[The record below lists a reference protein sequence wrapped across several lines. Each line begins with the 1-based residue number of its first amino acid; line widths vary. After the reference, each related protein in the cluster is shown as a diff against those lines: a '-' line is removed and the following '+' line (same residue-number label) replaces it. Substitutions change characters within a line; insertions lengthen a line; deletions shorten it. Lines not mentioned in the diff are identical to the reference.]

1 MKKMLFLIFFIIFSS
16 SVIAY
21 IPTYSMI
28 LSQLAYFNGR
38 GDYRIDQVLFFKQ
51 GLEPFSLK
59 ETWWIKSSG
68 EMRVDVSSK
77 KKELKNLYL
86 RFIYSRNTKRFR
98 DENNK
103 VQKRTISQYHL
114 EQPFHLRSERKL
126 QKLFSL
132 WKVTPLQVPEREIDQ
147 GSDPF
152 VRLSRKGGMVQYQ
165 IGLDTPSLWIQ
176 QDEFVI
182 HSWKWLSGESLVAWE
197 YQLYPRHLFFPTK
210 RRFRQATKEVLIQV
224 KKVQSLRL
232 GKKIF
237 GISHLSKKNKLPE
250 SLSSVNRESIRE
262 FYEKFR

>member
-1 MKKMLFLIFFIIFSS
+1 MKKIFFLICFIIFSS

-38 GDYRIDQVLFFKQ
+38 GDYRIDQELFFKQ

-68 EMRVDVSSK
+68 EMRVDVSSE
-77 KKELKNLYL
+77 KKELKGLYL
-86 RFIYSRNTKRFR
+86 RFIYSGKTKRFR

-103 VQKRTISQYHL
+103 IQKRTISPYHL

-126 QKLFSL
+126 QKLFSV
-132 WKVTPLQVPEREIDQ
+132 WKVAPLRVSEREIDQ
-147 GSDPF
+147 GSDSF

-165 IGLDTPSLWIQ
+165 IGSGVPGLWIQ

-182 HSWKWLSGESLVAWE
+182 HSWKWLSGESLVAWD
-197 YQLYPRHLFFPTK
+197 YQLYQGHLFFPTR
-210 RRFRQATKEVLIQV
+210 RRFRQTTQEVGIQV
-224 KKVQSLRL
+224 KKVQNLKL

-237 GISHLSKKNKLPE
+237 GISRLSKKNKLPD
-250 SLSSVNRESIRE
+250 SLSSVNKESLRE